1 MNGLLPHHLRCT
13 TTIFGIIQTCPM
25 SRVPGGIFF
34 IKSSF
39 LHLSIRVAEALCWIH
54 HISYHLLDLF
64 DLRKSIVFFSVK
76 NFFIVDRYFIGP
88 TYFTW
93 LKGYLF
99 DVIVERCENF
109 LCHVGCAQQPAAL
122 GTVLNGDRWLH
133 CKSFDKG

>member
-64 DLRKSIVFFSVK
+64 DLRKSIVFFSIK
-76 NFFIVDRYFIGP
+76 NFFIVDRYFLVP
-88 TYFTW
+88 TYFLW

-99 DVIVERCENF
+99 EVIVDRCEIF
-109 LCHVGCAQQPAAL
+109 LGHVFSPYQRAAL
-122 GTVLNGDRWLH
+122 RNVLNGDRWFHLH
-133 CKSFDKG
+133 HI